1 MTWKDIIKVAEDER
15 PPISRYNRYN
25 ARVYSKL
32 GYGKKGKKATSE
44 YKRCDMCS
52 KNISLRNV
60 NESRS
65 GLSLCN
71 HCKKVKKADVP
82 EGTTHIM
89 ISEHYENADGNKEW
103 AVYFADDDGFEI
115 ETIDGFYSK
124 EHAYDYALEL
134 GKKLK
139 LEVDEE

>member
-15 PPISRYNRYN
+15 PPISRYDRY
-25 ARVYSKL
+25 R
-32 GYGKKGKKATSE
+32 GYGKKGKNTTSE

-52 KNISLRNV
+52 KNMSLRNV

-71 HCKKVKKADVP
+71 QCKKVKKADVP